1 MYHKPQLCG
10 PYGVRDYNSE
20 ECREHRYVGEGTM
33 SAEGSS
39 QVNYLWHAPEGVP
52 FPRSRSHKVGE
63 VGWGIPTFV
72 DWTTPNSGQQIQLGE
87 FRQLVED
94 RYTHLYQN
102 AWYPGPGEE
111 FPPESDAALV
121 TNVYKNSGSQSI
133 QDKQNKS
140 SQGSYGYTFICGI
153 ILSPSH
159 PLAHSLNHSLA
170 HSLNH
175 SDPDLYMCVCYL

>member
-1 MYHKPQLCG
+1 
-10 PYGVRDYNSE
+10 
-20 ECREHRYVGEGTM
+20 M

-39 QVNYLWHAPEGVP
+39 QADYLWHAPEGAP

-111 FPPESDAALV
+111 FPPDSDAALV
-121 TNVYKNSGSQSI
+121 TNVYKNSGSKHNPGKQSG
-133 QDKQNKS
+133 S
-140 SQGSYGYTFICGI
+140 SQGRRHSKSGSTYSSYSESSNHSNNSNDDNNNSNNNNNNTYTQYRYTSSYGMY
-153 ILSPSH
+153 
-159 PLAHSLNHSLA
+159 
-170 HSLNH
+170 
-175 SDPDLYMCVCYL
+175 